1 MTTRTIR
8 SVRSV
13 TDEVTFVE
21 GPATNWIVLTTGEG
35 VELIDAGYPG
45 DAPLVAESLEAAG
58 ASLGD
63 LRRIWVTHAHT
74 DHIGGIPELLRAAP
88 QVEVVVDAADVDATR
103 GIGRDQVTAA
113 KLGLRLL
120 SPRWLRW
127 TLGAVRSG
135 GLQDITV
142 PSARAIRP
150 DDVGD
155 GGVITPVR
163 VAGHTNGSTAFLLDG
178 GRVLATGDAL
188 VTHHPT
194 LAGGAPRPQAID
206 AVFSHQPERA
216 REAADTLLRN
226 DATIVLPGHGPA
238 MIRTAAQ
245 EGIDGWR
252 PL

>member
-88 QVEVVVDAADVDATR
+88 QVEVVVDAADVDAT
-103 GIGRDQVTAA
+103 
-113 KLGLRLL
+113 
-120 SPRWLRW
+120 
-127 TLGAVRSG
+127 
-135 GLQDITV
+135 
-142 PSARAIRP
+142 
-150 DDVGD
+150 
-155 GGVITPVR
+155 
-163 VAGHTNGSTAFLLDG
+163 
-178 GRVLATGDAL
+178 
-188 VTHHPT
+188 
-194 LAGGAPRPQAID
+194 
-206 AVFSHQPERA
+206 
-216 REAADTLLRN
+216 
-226 DATIVLPGHGPA
+226 
-238 MIRTAAQ
+238 
-245 EGIDGWR
+245 
-252 PL
+252 